1 MAHCLLRALDLL
13 SIGVVDFHLPTQKL
27 LKKIFHLH
35 RYCEQIAILELS
47 SLKDINKLRSQ
58 FPYLSCKFGVVREF
72 VSKTLLY
79 FCYNSLI
86 KQEQPVNLSLN
97 KKKNATHSSHERN

>member
-13 SIGVVDFHLPTQKL
+13 SIGVVGFHLPTQKL

-47 SLKDINKLRSQ
+47 SLKDISKLRSQ

-79 FCYNSLI
+79 FCYNSFI
-86 KQEQPVNLSLN
+86 KQVQLVNLNLN
-97 KKKNATHSSHERN
+97 KKNATHSSHERN